1 MTNSV
6 MLVAGIKER
15 LRAQGLSYKQ
25 LAQRLGLSEP
35 TVKRDLSRGTF
46 TLQRLDRICEIL
58 GVDLADLLQPGGNAP
73 MTELS
78 QQQEEALAANPKL
91 LLLTYLIV
99 NNWKFADITATFKLD
114 ANELINVLLKL
125 DKLRI
130 IDYRP
135 PQRIRKL
142 TARNFTWR
150 KDGPVHAYLIRRV
163 IPEFFDSRFESAGD
177 EFRFVGGTLSESSLL
192 KLRASLRHVAA
203 EFESLAQQD
212 ARLPLEE
219 RDGCTAILALRTWE
233 FSEFSNLRRAPKR
246 RQAPSGGIRER

>member
-6 MLVAGIKER
+6 MLVSGIKER
-15 LRAQGLSYKQ
+15 LRAQGLSYRQ

-46 TLQRLDRICEIL
+46 SLRRLDRICEVL
-58 GVDLADLLQPGGNAP
+58 GVDLADLLQPAGNAP

-78 QQQEEALAANPKL
+78 ELQEEALAANPRL
-91 LLLTYLIV
+91 LLMTYLIV
-99 NNWKFADITATFKLD
+99 NNWKFAEITNTFRLD
-114 ANELINVLLKL
+114 VNELINVLLKL

-130 IDYRP
+130 IEYRP
-135 PQRIRKL
+135 PNRIRKL

-150 KDGPVHAYLIRRV
+150 KDGPVHAYLMKRV
-163 IPEFFDSRFESAGD
+163 LPEFFDSRFDAAGD
-177 EFRFVGGTLSESSLL
+177 EFRFVGGTLSEGSLL

-219 RDGCTAILALRTWE
+219 RDGCTAVLALRSWE
-233 FSEFSNLRRAPKR
+233 FSEFSNLRRSPKTR
-246 RQAPSGGIRER
+246 RGKA

>member
-6 MLVAGIKER
+6 MLVAGIKQR
-15 LRAQGLSYKQ
+15 LRAQGVSYRQ
-25 LAQRLGLSEP
+25 LAQRLGVSEP

-46 TLQRLDRICEIL
+46 SLSRLDRICEVL

-78 QQQEEALAANPKL
+78 QQQEQALAANPRL

-99 NNWKFADITATFKLD
+99 NNWKFADITATFRLE
-114 ANELINVLLKL
+114 AGELIDALLKL
-125 DKLRI
+125 DRLRI

-135 PQRIRKL
+135 PHRITRL
-142 TARNFTWR
+142 TARNFSWR
-150 KDGPVHAYLIRRV
+150 KDGPVHDYLMRRV
-163 IPEFFDSRFESAGD
+163 IPEFFDSRFEAAGD
-177 EFRFVGGTLSESSLL
+177 DFRFVGGSLSHASLL

-203 EFESLAQQD
+203 EFESLAQRD

-219 RDGCTAILALRTWE
+219 RDGCTAVLALRSWE
-233 FSEFSNLRRAPKR
+233 FSGFANLRRAPKGR
-246 RQAPSGGIRER
+246 RARG